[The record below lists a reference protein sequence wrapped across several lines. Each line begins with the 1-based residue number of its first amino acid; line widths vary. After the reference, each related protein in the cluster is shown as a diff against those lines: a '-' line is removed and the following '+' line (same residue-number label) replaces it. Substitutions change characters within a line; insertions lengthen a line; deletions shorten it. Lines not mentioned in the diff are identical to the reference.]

1 MVQLE
6 WCYNMEMV
14 HTRLDQL
21 IGEEEQEGQYQY
33 TEYPVTPPDG
43 SKHCIA
49 SFYTIPPG
57 KSNYPY
63 HYHLGQEEL
72 FYIISGIGIVKTP
85 DGTRDVKGGD
95 VLFFPAGECGAHKLT
110 NTSKTE
116 PLVYLDVDTIGD
128 VDVAVYPDS
137 GKVGIWSDSINGTWK
152 KKDRV
157 AYYDGES
164 DAQ

>member
-1 MVQLE
+1 M
-6 WCYNMEMV
+6 
-14 HTRLDQL
+14 
-21 IGEEEQEGQYQY
+21 
-33 TEYPVTPPDG
+33 
-43 SKHCIA
+43 
-49 SFYTIPPG
+49 
-57 KSNYPY
+57 
-63 HYHLGQEEL
+63 
-72 FYIISGIGIVKTP
+72 
-85 DGTRDVKGGD
+85 
-95 VLFFPAGECGAHKLT
+95 T

-157 AYYDGES
+157 AYYNGES